1 MAGSGRPLIILIC
14 GLFILSATP
23 HISADE
29 TIDYSQLELNFDGE
43 TKQWYLQNEVLEI
56 NANLVNNDEQI
67 SIPND
72 PSCNVFFS
80 VKDSDSNLIFDNSN
94 ICRGQSQE
102 LVINSDSNL
111 EFDAM
116 FWDFTSSEGEV
127 IQSGWYDVEIS
138 HSVIN
143 LKDSFNF
150 YFQKNIQFDNEL
162 DLALNIVEVGGTQ
175 QTNKHNLVG
184 ITLSNPTSNSIQL
197 PTESCRLIF
206 ELNGVQE
213 LLNSC
218 YGSNSNLNANEFSY
232 LEGVLIESNSLEY
245 GENYVSVTTPGG
257 DLNQELIIIIDEEFN
272 LISNNLES
280 GLTSYVTKEIEMEK
294 EHVSFLSYSI
304 NIENNDD
311 VEKMVEFNDNCKFQM
326 FVVNDLGDLIFDSS
340 SDSCQEIS
348 SSYSIESGGSLTFD
362 MPYWY
367 LEDGKGCSINSG
379 KYSVIIEILEYS
391 ITHFEEYLHQDNYR
405 TKNCVDDSIDTEY
418 SMQIIDN
425 IAYTSLYV
433 SSENNILKINN
444 KCINSIYLESMNSI
458 ESVNMT
464 ISSCDYTLGNYLLID
479 DFNEG
484 LNFENSFQIP
494 EIENLSNPTIDYA
507 LTIEHSLE
515 MGFSQYI
522 EFQYEYIELE
532 EIELDLFEFQGI
544 WTNIGTNDE
553 SCWMLSNDDR
563 SLLLVN
569 SAKLPSWTPK
579 NGWQGEYLISESNS
593 ITDECQSKF
602 DLSGIE
608 IHSIYDEQ
616 KIMIEEQVVV
626 KENIE
631 QDVSETIDL
640 KEVTNVAIVVVSTSS
655 IFALLGVFVMN
666 TESLRIPSTAAGLWL
681 LGLLGKTQET
691 TDGRFQRGRL
701 MGYLTANPGCHFRAL
716 MAALN
721 MSNGQITHHLR
732 LLENQ
737 ELIWRLKD
745 GRLVR
750 YYPLNNSL
758 YPGMDPDQLPIPLL
772 SPDPNSLQGKIL
784 TLLDD
789 EHQYGKFP
797 TQAELSVRLEKSQQL
812 ISHHLRTL
820 QKFGLVEKRK
830 MGLKNRYKL
839 TKEALFLLETDID
852 FKVKE

>member
-29 TIDYSQLELNFDGE
+29 TIDYSQLELNLDGE
-43 TKQWYLQNEVLEI
+43 IKQWYLQNEVLEI
-56 NANLVNNDEQI
+56 NALLINNDDQI

-80 VKDSDSNLIFDNSN
+80 IKDTDSNLIFDNSN
-94 ICRGQSQE
+94 ICRGQNQE

-111 EFDAM
+111 EFDTM

-127 IQSGWYDVEIS
+127 IQSGWYNVEIS

-143 LKDSFNF
+143 LKDNINF
-150 YFQKNIQFDNEL
+150 YFQKDIQFDNDLNL
-162 DLALNIVEVGGTQ
+162 DLNIVEVGGNQ
-175 QTNKHNLVG
+175 QTNKHSLVG

-218 YGSNSNLNANEFSY
+218 YGNNSKLNSNEFSF
-232 LEGVLIESNSLEY
+232 LQGILIESSSLQLGDNY
-245 GENYVSVTTPGG
+245 ISVKSPGEI
-257 DLNQELIIIIDEEFN
+257 LNEELIITIDEEDFFTA
-272 LISNNLES
+272 NNLES
-280 GLTSYVTKEIEMEK
+280 GLSSYVSKEIEMEK

-311 VEKMVEFNDNCKFQM
+311 VEKIIEFNDNCKFQM
-326 FVVNDLGDLIFDSS
+326 FVINDLGDLIFDSS
-340 SDSCQEIS
+340 QDSCQEIFT
-348 SSYSIESGGSLTFD
+348 SYSIEQEDSLSFD
-362 MPYWY
+362 MPNWY
-367 LEDGKGCSINSG
+367 LEDSNGCSINSG
-379 KYSVIIEILEYS
+379 KYSIIIEISEYS
-391 ITHFEEYLHQDNYR
+391 IIHHEEYIHQDNYR
-405 TKNCVDDSIDTEY
+405 KKDCNDDLMNTEY
-418 SMQIIDN
+418 SMQIIEN
-425 IAYTSLYV
+425 TGYV
-433 SSENNILKINN
+433 SLSVSPQNDILKINN
-444 KCINSIYLESMNSI
+444 PCISSIHLESLNI
-458 ESVNMT
+458 IQDINLT
-464 ISSCDYTLGNYLLID
+464 KSSCEYTLGNYLKID
-479 DFNEG
+479 D
-484 LNFENSFQIP
+484 LTQYLIFEDSFQIP
-494 EIENLSNPTIDYA
+494 EIENLSNSTVDYA

-515 MGFSQYI
+515 RGFSQYM
-522 EFQYEYIELE
+522 EFQFEYIELE
-532 EIELDLFEFQGI
+532 EIEINLFEFQGI

-553 SCWMLSNDDR
+553 SCWMLSNDDQ

-593 ITDECQSKF
+593 IIDDCQSKF
-602 DLSGIE
+602 DLASIE
-608 IHSIYDEQ
+608 IHSIYNEQ
-616 KIMIEEQVVV
+616 KIMIEDQVVV

-631 QDVSETIDL
+631 QEVSETVDL
-640 KEVTNVAIVVVSTSS
+640 KEVTTVAIVVVSTSS

-852 FKVKE
+852 FKIKE

>member
-1 MAGSGRPLIILIC
+1 
-14 GLFILSATP
+14 
-23 HISADE
+23 
-29 TIDYSQLELNFDGE
+29 
-43 TKQWYLQNEVLEI
+43 
-56 NANLVNNDEQI
+56 
-67 SIPND
+67 
-72 PSCNVFFS
+72 
-80 VKDSDSNLIFDNSN
+80 
-94 ICRGQSQE
+94 
-102 LVINSDSNL
+102 
-111 EFDAM
+111 
-116 FWDFTSSEGEV
+116 
-127 IQSGWYDVEIS
+127 
-138 HSVIN
+138 
-143 LKDSFNF
+143 
-150 YFQKNIQFDNEL
+150 
-162 DLALNIVEVGGTQ
+162 
-175 QTNKHNLVG
+175 
-184 ITLSNPTSNSIQL
+184 
-197 PTESCRLIF
+197 
-206 ELNGVQE
+206 
-213 LLNSC
+213 
-218 YGSNSNLNANEFSY
+218 
-232 LEGVLIESNSLEY
+232 
-245 GENYVSVTTPGG
+245 
-257 DLNQELIIIIDEEFN
+257 
-272 LISNNLES
+272 
-280 GLTSYVTKEIEMEK
+280 
-294 EHVSFLSYSI
+294 
-304 NIENNDD
+304 
-311 VEKMVEFNDNCKFQM
+311 
-326 FVVNDLGDLIFDSS
+326 
-340 SDSCQEIS
+340 
-348 SSYSIESGGSLTFD
+348 
-362 MPYWY
+362 
-367 LEDGKGCSINSG
+367 
-379 KYSVIIEILEYS
+379 
-391 ITHFEEYLHQDNYR
+391 
-405 TKNCVDDSIDTEY
+405 
-418 SMQIIDN
+418 
-425 IAYTSLYV
+425 
-433 SSENNILKINN
+433 
-444 KCINSIYLESMNSI
+444 
-458 ESVNMT
+458 
-464 ISSCDYTLGNYLLID
+464 
-479 DFNEG
+479 
-484 LNFENSFQIP
+484 SFQIP
-494 EIENLSNPTIDYA
+494 EIENLSNSTVDYA

-515 MGFSQYI
+515 RGFSQYM
-522 EFQYEYIELE
+522 EFQFEYIELE
-532 EIELDLFEFQGI
+532 EIEINLFEFQGI

-553 SCWMLSNDDR
+553 SCWMLSNDDQ

-593 ITDECQSKF
+593 IIDDCQSKF
-602 DLSGIE
+602 DLASIE
-608 IHSIYDEQ
+608 IHSIYNEQ
-616 KIMIEEQVVV
+616 KIMIEDQVVV

-631 QDVSETIDL
+631 QEVSETVDL
-640 KEVTNVAIVVVSTSS
+640 KEVTTVAIVVVSTSS

-852 FKVKE
+852 FKIKE